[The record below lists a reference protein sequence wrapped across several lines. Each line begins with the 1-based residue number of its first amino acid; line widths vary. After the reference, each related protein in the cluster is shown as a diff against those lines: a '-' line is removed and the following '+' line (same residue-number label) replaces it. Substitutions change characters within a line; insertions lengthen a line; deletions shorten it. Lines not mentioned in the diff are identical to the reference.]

1 MVQGLEVAMNDI
13 ESKKNYDDLED
24 LIFNLPESTE
34 E

>member
-13 ESKKNYDDLED
+13 ESDKNNDDQED

-34 E
+34 D